1 MAGIAYLHSF
11 QTIMKIDVVTDTFA
25 PDVNGVAMTL
35 GRLTDGLRLRG
46 HREHVIHT

>member
-1 MAGIAYLHSF
+1 
-11 QTIMKIDVVTDTFA
+11 
-25 PDVNGVAMTL
+25 VNGVAMTL